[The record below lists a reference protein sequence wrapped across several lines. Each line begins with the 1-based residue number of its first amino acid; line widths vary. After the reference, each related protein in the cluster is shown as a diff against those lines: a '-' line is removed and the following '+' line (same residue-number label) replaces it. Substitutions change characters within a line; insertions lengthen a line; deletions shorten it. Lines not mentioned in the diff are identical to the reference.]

1 MALIARRPE
10 DDRPVREELL
20 VFGRPV
26 VDAPAIAEVIDTLR
40 SGWLGRGPK
49 TEEFEARFARQ
60 VRVPHA
66 CAVNSG
72 SAALLLALK
81 VAGIGAG
88 DEVITTPLTFA
99 ATLHAIVNVGATPVL
114 VDVDRTTQNICP
126 DRAASAV
133 SARTK
138 ALLPVHLAGRPC
150 EMDELCSLA
159 SEYGLLVIDDA
170 AHAIG
175 AEYHGHPIGSVSDL
189 TAFSFQ
195 ASKIITTG
203 EGGMVTTARTEWAEE
218 LAVLSR
224 HGMSADAWG
233 QFGESSRSV
242 PVAIAPGFKMSMG
255 DLQAA
260 IGLHQ
265 LVEIDRSRERR
276 ERIWSA
282 YDDALAELPLQLPA
296 PEAPATVHARH
307 LYSVALDLERLAT
320 GRDSIRDALRR
331 EGIGTGVHYV
341 PAHLHP
347 YYRDVLPYGPGS
359 FPNAEW
365 IGERTLSLPMS
376 PFLDDQDVDDVSTA
390 MWKVTVPR

>member
-1 MALIARRPE
+1 LTAHHTQG
-10 DDRPVREELL
+10 DRPVRERLL
-20 VFGRPV
+20 VFGQPV
-26 VDAPAIAEVIDTLR
+26 IDVAAIDEVIDTLR

-49 TEEFEARFARQ
+49 TEEFEARFAEYVG
-60 VRVPHA
+60 VRHA

-72 SAALLLALK
+72 SAALILALK

-126 DRAASAV
+126 ERAASAV
-133 SARTK
+133 SDRTR

-150 EMDELCSLA
+150 EMDALRSLA
-159 SEYGLLVIDDA
+159 SERGLLLIDDA

-175 AEYHGHPIGSVSDL
+175 AEYHGQPIGSVGDL

-195 ASKIITTG
+195 ASKNMTTG
-203 EGGMVTTARTEWAEE
+203 DGGMVTTARIDWADQV
-218 LAVLSR
+218 AVLSR

-233 QFGESSRSV
+233 QFGQGSRSA
-242 PVAIAPGFKMSMG
+242 PVAVAPGFKMSMG

-265 LVEIDRSRERR
+265 LMEIATWRERR
-276 ERIWSA
+276 ERIWTA
-282 YDDALAELPLQLPA
+282 YDEALADLPLHLPA
-296 PEAPATVHARH
+296 PEATATVHARH
-307 LYSVALDLERLAT
+307 LYSVALDLERLDT
-320 GRDSIRDALRR
+320 GRDAIRDALRR
-331 EGIGTGVHYV
+331 EGIGTGVHYL

-347 YYRDVLPYGPGS
+347 YYRGLLPYGPGS
-359 FPNAEW
+359 FADAEW
-365 IGERTLSLPMS
+365 IGERTLSLPMG
-376 PFLDDQDVDDVSTA
+376 PFLDEQDVKDVITA
-390 MWKVTVPR
+390 MWKVTARP